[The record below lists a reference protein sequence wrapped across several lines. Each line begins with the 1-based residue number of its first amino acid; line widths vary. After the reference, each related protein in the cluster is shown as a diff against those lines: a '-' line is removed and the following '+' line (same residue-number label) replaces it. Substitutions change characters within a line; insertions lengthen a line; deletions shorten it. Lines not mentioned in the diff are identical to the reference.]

1 MQIGGRKNLA
11 RDVADVPENAVREP
25 GVEKEERAA
34 QRVEEES
41 RGKDAAEDPREDRVL
56 EQLRVVVALVRCFV
70 GALTAR
76 RGIFF

>member
-1 MQIGGRKNLA
+1 M
-11 RDVADVPENAVREP
+11 PENAVREP

-56 EQLRVVVALVRCFV
+56 EQLRVIVAWVRCFV
-70 GALTAR
+70 GTLTAR